1 MGRCAWAG
9 LLAALLACSTPV
21 SAWADGGLVLA
32 LAPTLAA
39 SDPGDGSTPQLGNTW
54 PSAAFSASEPTPGQ
68 TSTGPSLA
76 APAEALGFPRPGGG
90 ASAAGGLRDVA
101 PGMGRLPGL
110 ASFYSQRFHGRP
122 TASGEPYLNQGWT
135 AAHRDLPLGSWLS
148 VTNPVNGVEV
158 VVRVNDRG
166 PFHPGRLVDL
176 SVAAA
181 QALGLLR
188 AGVAMVVIRPLSES
202 EAGQRVVGLQ
212 FTALQLQ
219 TPDAP
224 SGPTSA
230 EKQAQAPVP
239 APEQTPAKSLA
250 QGPAA
255 APGRSAAVRSGRP
268 VKSTRGANPSK
279 RAQPVRR

>member
-9 LLAALLACSTPV
+9 LLATLLACSAPSV
-21 SAWADGGLVLA
+21 ALADDRLVLA
-32 LAPTLAA
+32 LAPTLTADA
-39 SDPGDGSTPQLGNTW
+39 SGVEYAPAL
-54 PSAAFSASEPTPGQ
+54 ASVGA
-68 TSTGPSLA
+68 GVV
-76 APAEALGFPRPGGG
+76 APAEALALPKSGGG
-90 ASAAGGLRDVA
+90 VLAAGGLRDMA
-101 PGMGRLPGL
+101 PGVGRLPGL

-135 AAHRDLPLGSWLS
+135 AAHRDLPLGSLLS

-202 EAGQRVVGLQ
+202 EAEQRVVGLQ
-212 FTALQLQ
+212 STGLQRQ
-219 TPDAP
+219 A
-224 SGPTSA
+224 PTSA
-230 EKQAQAPVP
+230 EAQASEPVPAP
-239 APEQTPAKSLA
+239 APEQTPSPSLA
-250 QGPAA
+250 PT
-255 APGRSAAVRSGRP
+255 RAAVPSHSALVKRAQRAHHAKQARSSQS
-268 VKSTRGANPSK
+268 VRGTSPAK
-279 RAQPVRR
+279 RAQPARR